1 MFEIEPKVA
10 RKQLWHFFALLLPF
24 VLGIYFGDYRN
35 LTEGSAYIFTIIL
48 TLSCIGLWIP
58 SQRNIAI
65 ISCCFALGFFSLFE
79 KQKAY
84 RVLRKMHFSKEVLGQ
99 IRFYSI
105 EQTQKLQKGQGIFTF
120 RDKERFKSISLQI
133 YLKDSTALSLKKS
146 YWLRCQPKRIVN
158 ETYQGAFDLERFMER
173 KGCAH
178 DCFVSRTN
186 IMPCANQN
194 QLRTPN
200 GMLVLKEKW
209 SKLFALNLGS
219 ASAAIAR
226 ALVLGQRDG
235 ISQQLRYYFQ
245 ATGSMHILAVSGMHI
260 GLFIL
265 LLTNFMGIFARWIS
279 KKQAY
284 MIVLGLIWY
293 YAFITGLSASV
304 LRSVFMFSL
313 LIFAQFFGLQRSQ
326 LTLLFFSAFCM
337 LLYDPS
343 YLFDIGFQLSY
354 VAILG
359 IYLYYSQIE
368 SLLSWR
374 SNILQ
379 HLWSGTAL
387 GLSAT
392 LTTLPLS
399 IYHFHVYPNYAPLA
413 GLFLMSLSSFV
424 LILSLCFPL
433 AVLLPFFKTA
443 YAFILDQS
451 IELMLAIMR
460 FFSHLPGA
468 LSQGFQVPFIWV
480 LVFWSLS
487 FMIIYRPIRITR
499 KNQFLIILTLIL
511 WLNYPKRTA
520 ANHFGVQLIGS
531 DKVLVYQCSKQ
542 VFVWGEKE
550 KSKMNYLI
558 RNLKYQRNCRVNY
571 FTIPKGRSKF
581 HTKQLTIQFDHDK
594 QLRIKILA
602 QKQSK
607 NIELI

>member
-1 MFEIEPKVA
+1 MFDMEPEVA
-10 RKQLWHFFALLLPF
+10 TKQRWHFFALLLPF
-24 VLGIYFGDYRN
+24 ILGIYFGDYRN
-35 LTEGSAYIFTIIL
+35 LTDGSAFIFTIIL
-48 TLSCIGLWIP
+48 TLSCICLVRV

-65 ISCCFALGFFSLFE
+65 VLCCFALGFFSLFE

-84 RVLRKMHFSKEVLGQ
+84 RELRKINFSKVVLGQ
-99 IRFYSI
+99 IRFNAI

-120 RDKERFKSISLQI
+120 REKGRFKSIPLQV
-133 YLKDSTALSLKKS
+133 YLKDATALSLEKS
-146 YWLRCQPKRIVN
+146 YWLKCQPQLIVN
-158 ETYQGAFDLERFMER
+158 EAYQGAFDQERFAER

-178 DCFVSRTN
+178 DCFVNKTN
-186 IMPCANQN
+186 IRPCAKQKKWSS
-194 QLRTPN
+194 QS

-209 SKLFALNLGS
+209 SQLFASNLS
-219 ASAAIAR
+219 PNSAAIAR

-235 ISQQLRYYFQ
+235 INQQLRYYFQ

-265 LLTNFMGIFARWIS
+265 ILTNFMGLFARWVS

-284 MIVLGLIWY
+284 LLVLGLIWY

-313 LIFAQFFGLQRSQ
+313 LIFGQFFGFQRSQ

-337 LLYDPS
+337 LLYDPG

-354 VAILG
+354 VAMLG
-359 IYLYYSQIE
+359 IYLYYRYIE

-374 SNILQ
+374 SKILQ

-387 GLSAT
+387 GLSAS

-424 LILSLCFPL
+424 LILSLCLPL
-433 AVLLPFFKTA
+433 AAMLPFIKVLYA
-443 YAFILDQS
+443 YILDQS
-451 IELMLAIMR
+451 IEIMLAIMR

-468 LSQGFQVPFIWV
+468 LSQGFQVPFFWV
-480 LVFWSLS
+480 LVFWSLCYL
-487 FMIIYRPIRITR
+487 IIYRPNFIGK
-499 KNQFLIILTLIL
+499 KNQFLILLTLIL

-520 ANHFGVQLIGS
+520 ANHFSVQVLRT
-531 DKVLVYQCSKQ
+531 DKVLVYQCGRQ
-542 VFVWGEKE
+542 TFLWGKKE
-550 KSKMNYLI
+550 KSKMNYI
-558 RNLKYQRNCRVNY
+558 IQNLKYQRNCRVKY
-571 FTIPKGRSKF
+571 FTIPKGRAKF
-581 HTKQLTIQFDHDK
+581 RTKQLTIHFEHDQ
-594 QLRIKILA
+594 QLSIKILA